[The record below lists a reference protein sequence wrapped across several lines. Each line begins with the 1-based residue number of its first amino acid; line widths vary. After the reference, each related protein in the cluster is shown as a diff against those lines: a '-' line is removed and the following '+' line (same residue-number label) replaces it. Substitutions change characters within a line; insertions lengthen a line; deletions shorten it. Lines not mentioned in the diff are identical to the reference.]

1 MKIIVLGALS
11 EIAEAACGLLAN
23 ADASFMLVGRNAANL
38 DVAAKHLR
46 VLGAGS
52 VQAEAA
58 DLTTLDPEAALARWD
73 QMLGGVDAII
83 LAYGQLGEQ
92 SMLAKNIDAARALID
107 VNYGSAA
114 GWCLSAANLFEA
126 RNLGALVVVGS
137 VAGDRGRQSNFIYGS
152 TKAALAA
159 LVAGLSHRL
168 APTGARAVLIKP
180 GQVATA
186 MTAHM
191 DRKGPLWAKPEQI
204 GQAIADAVRK
214 PGAAVVYAPS
224 YWRWIMMVIKS
235 VPNIVFHKTK
245 L

>member
-11 EIAEAACGLLAN
+11 EIAEAACRELVSR
-23 ADASFMLVGRNAANL
+23 DASFLLVGRNAVNL
-38 DVAAKHLR
+38 TAVADHLR
-46 VLGAGS
+46 VLGAAS
-52 VQAEAA
+52 VQSEAA
-58 DLTTLDPEAALARWD
+58 DLAALDPEAALARWD

-83 LAYGQLGEQ
+83 LAYGQLGDQ
-92 SMLAKNIDAARALID
+92 QHLAQNMDATRALID

-114 GWCLSAANLFEA
+114 GWCLSAANLFEN
-126 RNLGALVVVGS
+126 RDHGALVVIGS

-159 LVAGLSHRL
+159 LMAGLAHRL

-191 DRKGPLWAKPEQI
+191 ERKGLLWSTPAVVGK
-204 GQAIADAVRK
+204 AVARAVRQ
-214 PGAAVVYAPS
+214 PTRAVVYTPS
-224 YWRWIMMVIKS
+224 YWRWIMLVIKS
-235 VPNIVFHKTK
+235 VPNLIFHRTK